1 MQWARSGKR
10 HPSEYPRQSVAFE
23 TKSGRLEVSRAGHGY
38 EMDFP
43 AYGCVPVAWPESPSK
58 YAALAEEV
66 PPPLLPPI

>member
-1 MQWARSGKR
+1 M
-10 HPSEYPRQSVAFE
+10 AFE

-66 PPPLLPPI
+66 PPPLFPPI